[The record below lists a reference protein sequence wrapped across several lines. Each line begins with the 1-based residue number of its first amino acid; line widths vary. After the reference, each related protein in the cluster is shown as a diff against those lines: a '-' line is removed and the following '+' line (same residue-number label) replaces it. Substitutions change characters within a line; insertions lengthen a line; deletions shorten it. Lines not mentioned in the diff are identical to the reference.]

1 MIKIG
6 DIYSHGSNIVV
17 VVKSTGPT
25 GVRNNIRAVVIKG
38 RNKTISITGVG
49 RGFTDTDLTV
59 VSTGGFLRAVAN
71 EAMKMF
77 NKTSKHNKLTIKYK

>member
-6 DIYSHGSNIVV
+6 DICNHGSNTVV
-17 VVKSTGPT
+17 VVKLVDPT

-38 RNKTISITGVG
+38 RNKAISITGVG

-59 VSTGGFLRAVAN
+59 ISTGGFLRAVAN

-77 NKTSKHNKLTIKYK
+77 NKISKHGKLNVKYN